1 MKRAIC
7 GKEMVKGFW
16 FHVKSHGLTREEYE
30 AKYLSEE
37 VVEEAESV
45 EDVQQED
52 VLQQET
58 DPLTKLLGEYNIT
71 LAQLRDILN
80 REFSEEKEP
89 EKSAA
94 ELILEDIKATTDSAT
109 KQAMKMAGPDELTTN
124 DLHVAEAL
132 DKVCGYYV
140 TKVTSNPKTWHLR
153 KRSLRKESYEK

>member
-1 MKRAIC
+1 MKCAIC

-37 VVEEAESV
+37 NTEEAEST
-45 EDVQQED
+45 EDIQQDVSQQEA
-52 VLQQET
+52 
-58 DPLTKLLGEYNIT
+58 DPLTKLLEEYNIT
-71 LAQLRDILN
+71 LTQLREILN

-124 DLHVAEAL
+124 DLHIAEAL

-153 KRSLRKESYEK
+153 KRALRKGSYEK

>member
-1 MKRAIC
+1 MKCAIC

-30 AKYLSEE
+30 AKYLSEGSI
-37 VVEEAESV
+37 EEAEST
-45 EDVQQED
+45 EDIQQD
-52 VLQQET
+52 VSQQET
-58 DPLTKLLGEYNIT
+58 DPLIELLKEYNIT
-71 LAQLRDILN
+71 LAQLREILN

-124 DLHVAEAL
+124 DLHIAEAL

-153 KRSLRKESYEK
+153 KRSLRKGS

>member
-1 MKRAIC
+1 MKCTIC

-37 VVEEAESV
+37 NTEEVESV
-45 EDVQQED
+45 EDVHQED
-52 VLQQET
+52 VSQQEA
-58 DPLTKLLGEYNIT
+58 DPLTALLEEYNIT

-94 ELILEDIKATTDSAT
+94 ELILEDIKITADSAIE
-109 KQAMKMAGPDELTTN
+109 QAKKIAGPDELTTN
-124 DLHVAEAL
+124 DLYVAEAL

-153 KRSLRKESYEK
+153 KRSLRKGS

>member
-1 MKRAIC
+1 MKCAIC

-37 VVEEAESV
+37 SIEEAEST
-45 EDVQQED
+45 EDIQQDVSQQEAD
-52 VLQQET
+52 S
-58 DPLTKLLGEYNIT
+58 LTKLLEEYNIT

-109 KQAMKMAGPDELTTN
+109 KQAMKIAGPDELTTN

-153 KRSLRKESYEK
+153 KRSLRKGS